1 MPCDLVPFDSNDNR
15 VSTSYQLYSAPESE
29 QWELGYPQLVTLLYM
44 YQAEPSN
51 KHLQGIRYPR
61 ANQNHLCNTQKQLCE
76 HPAPLLQHKLDSLD
90 ESPFDLEAPANEAL
104 LPKLS
109 STSRMDPTSVLKP
122 SRGKGAF
129 DPLLRSMS
137 SSQNWSSHSTCR
149 ASLTSSPVLQTQNIE
164 PSTPH
169 HHNILLRHSFHGKK
183 ASWESYMK

>member
-1 MPCDLVPFDSNDNR
+1 MTTSSRDNHAIATLER
-15 VSTSYQLYSAPESE
+15 IKTIYATPKSSYASTEVRRKL
-29 QWELGYPQLVTLLYM
+29 
-44 YQAEPSN
+44 
-51 KHLQGIRYPR
+51 
-61 ANQNHLCNTQKQLCE
+61 
-76 HPAPLLQHKLDSLD
+76 PAPLLQHKLDSLD

-109 STSRMDPTSVLKP
+109 STSPMDPTSVLKP

-183 ASWESYMK
+183 ASWESYVYEVTTADYAKLIATEAATMTYL